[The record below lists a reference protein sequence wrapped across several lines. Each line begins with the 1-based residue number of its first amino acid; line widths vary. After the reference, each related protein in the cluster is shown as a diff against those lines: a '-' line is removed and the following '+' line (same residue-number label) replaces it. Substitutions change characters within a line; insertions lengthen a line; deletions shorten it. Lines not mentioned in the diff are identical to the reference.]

1 LVKTELKKFGVTNG
15 TKFGEGEIIGKTQKK
30 REKDNRPCPYKKTT
44 LKPYL
49 EVSERLLHPRPLPR
63 AATAGFRKFSSG
75 RRQSGL
81 PNWSTGKPR
90 LSVGLPV
97 IWAGIQW
104 READKHLKLAPIC
117 LIFRLIRFAAA
128 H

>member
-1 LVKTELKKFGVTNG
+1 MVQNSVKAKSWE
-15 TKFGEGEIIGKTQKK
+15 KTKK

-81 PNWSTGKPR
+81 PN
-90 LSVGLPV
+90 
-97 IWAGIQW
+97 
-104 READKHLKLAPIC
+104 
-117 LIFRLIRFAAA
+117 
-128 H
+128 